1 MEEPSTRQS
10 RLIKRCKDVGAFIL
24 EQWLLIAIGVVIVL
38 AYYFPEV
45 GKPGGTIKAQYTV
58 TYGAVAVIFLVSGL
72 TLPTNRLL
80 LHIRN
85 WRLHII
91 VQVTSLLVVSA
102 CFFGVTA
109 AISSAGNPSIQTTA
123 LVGLVITGCL
133 PTTISSNVVM
143 TKAAGGDDAAT
154 MVEVTIGNLL
164 GPFISPLL
172 ISRLYLPAIGAF
184 ASLSPAADNATLRPL
199 YARVMKQMGLSVFLP
214 LAVGQLI
221 QFIWSKRTKEICARF
236 KISKLGS
243 FGLLSIIW

>member
-1 MEEPSTRQS
+1 MEDPPLRPS
-10 RLIKRCKDVGAFIL
+10 RLKLCKDVGNFL
-24 EQWLLIAIGVVIVL
+24 LGQWLLIAIGVVIVL
-38 AYYFPEV
+38 AYYFPDV
-45 GKPGGTIKAQYTV
+45 GKTGGIVKSQYTV

-72 TLPTNRLL
+72 TLPTERLL
-80 LHIRN
+80 LHILN
-85 WRLHII
+85 WRLHVI
-91 VQVTSLLVVSA
+91 VQVTSFLLVSA

-109 AISSAGNPSIQTTA
+109 AISSAGNSSIQTAA

-164 GPFISPLL
+164 GPFITPLL

-184 ASLSPAADNATLRPL
+184 ASLSPASDNATLRPL

-214 LAVGQLI
+214 LAVGQLV
-221 QFIWSKRTKEICARF
+221 QFIWPKKTKDICTRF
-236 KISKLGS
+236 KIAKLGS
-243 FGLLSIIW
+243 LGLLCIIW